1 MTLSRTRSLLADLKL
16 SGMNARLDWVLDEV
30 RRHNWT
36 VEEAFD
42 ALLQAESDFRRQRGI
57 RTRLRASR
65 IKGQAR
71 FEDYDFTAPRSLT
84 KAQFKEISSLS
95 WLHSGRPLVLIG
107 QTGVGKSLLAQAC
120 HIGKTVLHFS
130 VTEWLDERQEA
141 HRTGQVLK
149 FWKRMIKPDLLVLDD
164 FGLKKFTAEES
175 EDFRELL
182 EERSFGKSLLLTT
195 QLPFD
200 HWSEVV
206 PDPVL
211 SEAIIDRLE
220 GPALAIRITGESY
233 RKFRSKK
240 MLAGEEKNR

>member
-1 MTLSRTRSLLADLKL
+1 MAGNGPCIIRNLAEEKTFLRPGSDNSESNHLSVPYSHECEIFVKNSFLE
-16 SGMNARLDWVLDEV
+16 S
-30 RRHNWT
+30 
-36 VEEAFD
+36 
-42 ALLQAESDFRRQRGI
+42 ALLPLQCR
-57 RTRLRASR
+57 
-65 IKGQAR
+65 
-71 FEDYDFTAPRSLT
+71 APRLGLYVLWG
-84 KAQFKEISSLS
+84 KGDRQPS
-95 WLHSGRPLVLIG
+95 WLIEGRPLVLIG
-107 QTGVGKSLLAQAC
+107 QTGVGKSFLAQSAGAQAC

-149 FWKRMIKPDLLVLDD
+149 FRKRMIKPDLLVLDD

-200 HWSEVV
+200 HWSEVI

-211 SEAIIDRLE
+211 PEAIIDRLE

-233 RKFRSKK
+233 RKYRGKTIV
-240 MLAGEEKNR
+240 AGEEKTR